1 MKKGLTWHPQNLQQS
16 SPVLLWHHQILQ
28 CVQESY
34 LHLPSP
40 FPIWPTLH
48 LSEKHL
54 MLCGTT
60 DWFRTEKGVL
70 QGCLL
75 SPCLFNLYAE
85 HFMRNAG
92 LDELQAGIKIA
103 RRNIN
108 NLSYAYN
115 TTLKAESEEELKNL
129 L

>member
-54 MLCGTT
+54 MLFLSKEWPGSSPP
-60 DWFRTEKGVL
+60 
-70 QGCLL
+70 L
-75 SPCLFNLYAE
+75 SPAPLLFALTVQGTAYVGWA
-85 HFMRNAG
+85 A
-92 LDELQAGIKIA
+92 
-103 RRNIN
+103 
-108 NLSYAYN
+108 LS
-115 TTLKAESEEELKNL
+115 
-129 L
+129 